1 MEDKELIDYYE
12 DLFGQLQEIEAKLP
26 GLREEVDGIHK
37 VLGVIQETKVSFEKE
52 VQEKQLEF
60 EKTAKSHRDNI
71 SKLTSSNLKKITDHA
86 QAKSRAGFVSAS
98 AGATDPRCRQPAVRP
113 PLLQRSHSN
122 RPAARTA
129 SRSVRQS
136 YIVPLFPP
144 YPVIFMIISSTASVY
159 LP

>member
-71 SKLTSSNLKKITDHA
+71 SKLTSSNLKNN
-86 QAKSRAGFVSAS
+86 
-98 AGATDPRCRQPAVRP
+98 
-113 PLLQRSHSN
+113 N
-122 RPAARTA
+122 RPC
-129 SRSVRQS
+129 SG
-136 YIVPLFPP
+136 
-144 YPVIFMIISSTASVY
+144 
-159 LP
+159 